1 MGECPSCLI
10 ASLPYLQRPCIRE
23 RMTSNKCPLGVVV
36 FIGGSGDG
44 AGISGPQIYGDIAK
58 RVIDE
63 NPHRMVSETARDTI
77 STI

>member
-1 MGECPSCLI
+1 M
-10 ASLPYLQRPCIRE
+10 
-23 RMTSNKCPLGVVV
+23 MSNKYPLGVIV

>member
-1 MGECPSCLI
+1 M
-10 ASLPYLQRPCIRE
+10 
-23 RMTSNKCPLGVVV
+23 MSNKCPLGVIV

-63 NPHRMVSETARDTI
+63 NSLRMVSETARDTI